1 MKVNL
6 KRNKLF
12 LQVDGEVK
20 RFDKGE
26 HDFDDATAK
35 RLINAGFAEEV
46 ELIEL
51 TDEADEVD
59 EVDEVEPPKE
69 DGKKAKK

>member
-1 MKVNL
+1 MKVIL

-12 LQVDGEVK
+12 LQIEGDIK

-46 ELIEL
+46 E
-51 TDEADEVD
+51 
-59 EVDEVEPPKE
+59 
-69 DGKKAKK
+69 KKTKK

>member
-1 MKVNL
+1 MKVEI

-12 LQVDGEVK
+12 LQVEGEIK

-35 RLINAGFAEEV
+35 RLINAGFAEEA
-46 ELIEL
+46 ER
-51 TDEADEVD
+51 
-59 EVDEVEPPKE
+59 
-69 DGKKAKK
+69 KAKK